1 MSRRDP
7 RPPESDIVEVRNV
20 HDSGRTNR
28 QIEERVCAVIAAM
41 APGSGAAVAED
52 TDLRAGLEYSSLR
65 LIELTMALE
74 QYLGLPPIDMAEA
87 GTVTTVGDVIQLAVQ
102 TANQAEAS
110 ERTTT
115 HD

>member
-1 MSRRDP
+1 VIRGS
-7 RPPESDIVEVRNV
+7 PESDIVEVRNV
-20 HDSGRTNR
+20 HDSGRTTR
-28 QIEERVCAVIAAM
+28 PIEERVCAVIAAM
-41 APGSGAAVAED
+41 APGPGAAVAED
-52 TDLRAGLEYSSLR
+52 TDLRADLEYSSLR

-74 QYLGLPPIDMAEA
+74 QYLGLPPIDLAEA